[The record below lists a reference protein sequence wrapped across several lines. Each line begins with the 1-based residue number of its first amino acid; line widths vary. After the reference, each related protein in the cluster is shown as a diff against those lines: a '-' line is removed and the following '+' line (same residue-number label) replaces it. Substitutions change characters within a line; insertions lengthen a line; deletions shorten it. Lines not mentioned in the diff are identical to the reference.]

1 MIYSAKAYLEAGD
14 GNLLGAEVALKAE
27 AHCAGTE
34 GGKRNGKEEGG
45 QREES
50 RVGQRSKEERKR
62 GYTKGTSFLHILYP
76 VWRLIKVCKDVP
88 RNLDLSRRFR
98 QRVVAVWNSSRAA
111 YAEITRRVH
120 GEIAR
125 FPSRALAIRDSQV
138 RCCRETNRLLRRQC
152 YASS

>member
-34 GGKRNGKEEGG
+34 GGKRNGKGEGG

-88 RNLDLSRRFR
+88 WNLDLSRRFR
-98 QRVVAVWNSSRAA
+98 QRAVAV
-111 YAEITRRVH
+111 
-120 GEIAR
+120 
-125 FPSRALAIRDSQV
+125 
-138 RCCRETNRLLRRQC
+138 
-152 YASS
+152 

>member
-34 GGKRNGKEEGG
+34 RGKRNGKEEGG

-50 RVGQRSKEERKR
+50 RLGQRSKEERKR

-88 RNLDLSRRFR
+88 RNSDLSRRFR
-98 QRVVAVWNSSRAA
+98 QRAVAAWDSSRTGNVMQKLRDVCAKK
-111 YAEITRRVH
+111 
-120 GEIAR
+120 
-125 FPSRALAIRDSQV
+125 SRAFPVIAK
-138 RCCRETNRLLRRQC
+138 LLVAEKRIAYWAYQC
-152 YASS
+152 YASI